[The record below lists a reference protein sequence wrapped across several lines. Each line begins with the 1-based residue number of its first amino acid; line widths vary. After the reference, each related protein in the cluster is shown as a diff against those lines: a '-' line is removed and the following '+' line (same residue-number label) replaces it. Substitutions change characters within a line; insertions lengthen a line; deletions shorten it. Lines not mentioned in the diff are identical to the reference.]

1 VRRVAR
7 AARRAPGAG
16 VAARCEQGPTRRARA
31 LADAEDATAAVAGT
45 ARAEEAT
52 ITPV

>member
-1 VRRVAR
+1 MPQEQ
-7 AARRAPGAG
+7 AARRA
-16 VAARCEQGPTRRARA
+16 
-31 LADAEDATAAVAGT
+31 DAERAEQKQKRLEKAEQKAKAAVAGT